1 MCKCSVFHPLF
12 CMSVYVHV
20 HVCMCKCS
28 QCMCMYMFA
37 CVNVLTV
44 ILTYN
49 IHTNNNSPTLHQQLT
64 LACARRA
71 HSRTSTYFNWQIVCK
86 ACISSAMRVSESVL
100 LQKLLAQTAGKNEDK
115 EGFQTDI
122 QRPPALPTGKDGA
135 RCERGRALPPRR
147 GRECRTYTVLHRFVH
162 YRAPGLIPCPLL
174 VLPLPVDTLH
184 IAMWCSARRG
194 WRARACAC

>member
-1 MCKCSVFHPLF
+1 MYFIVCVFPSSFLCVHVHVCMCKCSVFHPLF

-122 QRPPALPTGKDGA
+122 QRPPALPTNRKGWCA
-135 RCERGRALPPRR
+135 LRAL
-147 GRECRTYTVLHRFVH
+147 
-162 YRAPGLIPCPLL
+162 A
-174 VLPLPVDTLH
+174 
-184 IAMWCSARRG
+184 CSSSSP
-194 WRARACAC
+194 WP